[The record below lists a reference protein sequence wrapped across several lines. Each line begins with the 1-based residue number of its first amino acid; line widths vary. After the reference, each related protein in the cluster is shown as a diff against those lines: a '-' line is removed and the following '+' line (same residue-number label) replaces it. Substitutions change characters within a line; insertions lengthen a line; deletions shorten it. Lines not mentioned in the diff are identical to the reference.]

1 MQWPN
6 QNLQMK
12 TCSRT
17 PIEGWPSWLPRCFR
31 KFCLETN
38 QMQPAGGWKNCNFL
52 RQLEPEPPYLD
63 DPNSPSW
70 GWKKKVSK
78 PLFFGTSS
86 VARCKWSSKWRI
98 VGQFLVVVS
107 VFSYTSHL
115 YLDWYDERD
124 AHYSHNQK
132 MIFGRCHHYNTKL
145 GGISRCFVRLGVRQK
160 TVSWSSGP

>member
-1 MQWPN
+1 M
-6 QNLQMK
+6 
-12 TCSRT
+12 
-17 PIEGWPSWLPRCFR
+17 
-31 KFCLETN
+31 
-38 QMQPAGGWKNCNFL
+38 
-52 RQLEPEPPYLD
+52 
-63 DPNSPSW
+63 
-70 GWKKKVSK
+70 
-78 PLFFGTSS
+78 
-86 VARCKWSSKWRI
+86 
-98 VGQFLVVVS
+98 VVS